1 MFIDRPIQIL
11 PITFYLLAQFSNR
24 GVKGIDPLF
33 LLPEVVLH
41 RRYLIFYLPAILYLL
56 EDLLLLCSG
65 HLDLVVQVGDGLG
78 VVDVDLLLFLDLHLV
93 GFYQQLEVLDAGLLL
108 EDELLSNGFH
118 VD

>member
-1 MFIDRPIQIL
+1 MFLDRLIQIPL
-11 PITFYLLAQFSNR
+11 IIFYLLAQLSNR
-24 GVKGIDPLF
+24 GVIGIDPLF

-41 RRYLIFYLPAILYLL
+41 RRYLILYLPAILYLL
-56 EDLLLLCSG
+56 EDLLLFCSG

-93 GFYQQLEVLDAGLLL
+93 GFYQQLKVLDAGLLL
-108 EDELLSNGFH
+108 EDELLGNGFH